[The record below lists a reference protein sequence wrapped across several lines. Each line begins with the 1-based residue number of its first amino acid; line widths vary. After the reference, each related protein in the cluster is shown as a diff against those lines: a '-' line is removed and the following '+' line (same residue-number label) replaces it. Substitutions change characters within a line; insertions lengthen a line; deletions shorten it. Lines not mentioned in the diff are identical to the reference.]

1 MQHSIETESRTRKYV
16 KGCWFLLF
24 ARKYKRQLLDPG
36 LAASKKK
43 IVLKQVN
50 LWEKI
55 ADIVTKS
62 NDDNIERPDENSRN
76 VEEIIIPLEKRGE
89 TSKKLRKVS

>member
-36 LAASKKK
+36 LVASKKK
-43 IVLKQVN
+43 
-50 LWEKI
+50 
-55 ADIVTKS
+55 
-62 NDDNIERPDENSRN
+62 NSPKAGQF
-76 VEEIIIPLEKRGE
+76 IG
-89 TSKKLRKVS
+89 KKLQT

>member
-24 ARKYKRQLLDPG
+24 TRKYKRQLLDPG

-50 LWEKI
+50 L
-55 ADIVTKS
+55 
-62 NDDNIERPDENSRN
+62 
-76 VEEIIIPLEKRGE
+76 
-89 TSKKLRKVS
+89 

>member
-1 MQHSIETESRTRKYV
+1 M
-16 KGCWFLLF
+16 
-24 ARKYKRQLLDPG
+24 DPG

>member
-1 MQHSIETESRTRKYV
+1 MMQHSIETESRTRKYV

-50 LWEKI
+50 L
-55 ADIVTKS
+55 
-62 NDDNIERPDENSRN
+62 
-76 VEEIIIPLEKRGE
+76 
-89 TSKKLRKVS
+89 